1 MRIPIADPPAAA
13 KRLGGESGDGE
24 RPVNQ
29 GAFPMRKEREEKI
42 ARPRREFR
50 GSPGG
55 AMLKGSFPL
64 PPWPSAPR
72 RRPASH
78 GG

>member
-1 MRIPIADPPAAA
+1 MVPIADPPAAA
-13 KRLGGESGDGE
+13 KMLGGKSGDGE

-29 GAFPMRKEREEKI
+29 GAFPMRKEREGKL
-42 ARPRREFR
+42 ARPGQEFW

-55 AMLKGSFPL
+55 AMLKGLSPF
-64 PPWPSAPR
+64 PPWSSAPR